1 MTQELESI
9 FFEITLELNNTI
21 NWEFFPFVMSETNL
35 YSAESLNC
43 SLVCCWIFTLFIIFH
58 LHSQKKANHL
68 TLPQDCK
75 SLIFYS
81 TRCLLISQFHLTKS
95 ERAECQQLLQPSFTF
110 FDSSLEG
117 LTKCSGCNGR
127 PLLCQRAHTAESFCC
142 VRVSAHIGS
151 HPKPF
156 KVINNLSIVFC
167 RVWLVH

>member
-1 MTQELESI
+1 MNNLFLPPSNCMMANVKVLYFLIFFLMKWIQKLQKITKWHKNWNLF

-43 SLVCCWIFTLFIIFH
+43 SLVCCWRKK
-58 LHSQKKANHL
+58 KKANHL

-95 ERAECQQLLQPSFTF
+95 ERAECQQLL
-110 FDSSLEG
+110 
-117 LTKCSGCNGR
+117 
-127 PLLCQRAHTAESFCC
+127 
-142 VRVSAHIGS
+142 
-151 HPKPF
+151 
-156 KVINNLSIVFC
+156 
-167 RVWLVH
+167 

>member
-9 FFEITLELNNTI
+9 FFKITLELNNTI
-21 NWEFFPFVMSETNL
+21 NWEFFPFAMSETNL

-81 TRCLLISQFHLTKS
+81 TRCLLISRFHLTKS
-95 ERAECQQLLQPSFTF
+95 ERAECQQLLQPSFTI

-117 LTKCSGCNGR
+117 LTTCSGCNGR
-127 PLLCQRAHTAESFCC
+127 PLLSQTAHTAESFCC
-142 VRVSAHIGS
+142 VRVSAHIGPY
-151 HPKPF
+151 PKPF
-156 KVINNLSIVFC
+156 KVINNPSIVFC